1 MHVVRNHHKNTK
13 YTFSTI
19 GIIKLNPPKP
29 IKTKTKKQYVELP
42 DFKLF

>member
-1 MHVVRNHHKNTK
+1 MKHSIIFKITK
-13 YTFSTI
+13 YTLSNNY
-19 GIIKLNPPKP
+19 IIKLSPPKP